1 PYPNISVDLGGGDP
15 LSGVAEMA
23 VREVGA
29 DRVLY
34 GSDVAGRSFASQL
47 AKVTGA
53 LLEEPVK
60 QAILGQNLKRLL
72 TPLLQRK
79 GVRI

>member
-1 PYPNISVDLGGGDP
+1 
-15 LSGVAEMA
+15 A
-23 VREVGA
+23 VGEVGA
-29 DRVLY
+29 DGVLY
-34 GSDVAGRSFASQL
+34 GSFVAGRCFASQL
-47 AKVTGA
+47 ANVPGA

-72 TPLLQRK
+72 TPMLQRK